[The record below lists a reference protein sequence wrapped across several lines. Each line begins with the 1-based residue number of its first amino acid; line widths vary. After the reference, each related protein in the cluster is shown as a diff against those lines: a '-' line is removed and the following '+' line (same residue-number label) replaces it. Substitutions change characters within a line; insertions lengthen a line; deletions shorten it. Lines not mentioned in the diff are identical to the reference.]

1 VPNRKN
7 APPSSHCAVR
17 VAIQDIDAVIF
28 DLDGVIVT
36 THSMHL
42 QAWSELAREEGI
54 RLPADAGE
62 RLRGIGRMESL
73 DIILRGAH
81 RGYSTDEKLAL
92 AERKNARYLE
102 LIRSLTPRC
111 MLPGAREL
119 LVELR
124 SRGIRTA
131 LGSASKNARLILRQ
145 LELTDQFDAI
155 ADGCDAPRSKPDPQ
169 VFLLAAERL
178 GVPAH
183 RCAVIEDAASGL
195 EAARAAGMQA
205 IGVGSHLR
213 GCPLADI
220 MVADLAAL
228 PASLLLGEHA
238 PASAA

>member
-7 APPSSHCAVR
+7 AAPATNRAIR
-17 VAIQDIDAVIF
+17 VGIQSIDAVIF

-42 QAWSELAREEGI
+42 QCWSELAREEGI

-73 DIILRGAH
+73 DMILRGAH
-81 RGYSTDEKLAL
+81 RAYSSEEKFAL

-111 MLPGAREL
+111 ILPGAREL

-124 SRGIRTA
+124 RRGIRTA
-131 LGSASKNARLILRQ
+131 LGSASRNAQLILRQ
-145 LELTDQFDAI
+145 LELTDLFDAI

-178 GVPAH
+178 GIPPD
-183 RCAVIEDAASGL
+183 RCAVIEDATSGL
-195 EAARAAGMQA
+195 EAARTAGMRA

-220 MVADLAAL
+220 VVADLAAL
-228 PASLLLGEHA
+228 PVGLLFAELA